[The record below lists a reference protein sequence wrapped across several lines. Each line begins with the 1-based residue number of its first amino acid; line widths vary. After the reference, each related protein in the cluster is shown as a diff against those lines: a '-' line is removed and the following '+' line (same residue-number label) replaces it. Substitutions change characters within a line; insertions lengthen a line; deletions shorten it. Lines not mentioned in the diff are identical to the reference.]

1 MKLEEFLKEN
11 EGKTGMA
18 EKLTPE
24 GLAAQGVELSD
35 DELDLATGG
44 RVGNV
49 PSSDFNNKNNNNNS
63 VEVYRRDSKGNA
75 THWINTGTGK
85 IYYYPCPRCGR
96 VTHKGLFGYVY
107 CDPCDTYWCT
117 WDERRVYIN

>member
-11 EGKTGMA
+11 EGKPGMA

-49 PSSDFNNKNNNNNS
+49 PRSDDNNNDS
-63 VEVYRRDSKGNA
+63 VEVYRRDSRGNA
-75 THWINTGTGK
+75 THWLNTGTGK

-107 CDPCDTYWCT
+107 CDPCDTYWNA
-117 WDERRVYIN
+117 WNDRRAYLN

>member
-24 GLAAQGVELSD
+24 ALASQGVELSD

-44 RVGNV
+44 Y
-49 PSSDFNNKNNNNNS
+49 SSIPCCPTMGSSTRKSD
-63 VEVYRRDSKGNA
+63 EVYLKDSKGRE
-75 THWINTGTGK
+75 THWITPEGK
-85 IYYYPCPRCGR
+85 IYYYACPRCKR
-96 VTHKGLFGYVY
+96 VTHLGWFNYVY
-107 CDPCDTYWCT
+107 CDPCNTYWNK